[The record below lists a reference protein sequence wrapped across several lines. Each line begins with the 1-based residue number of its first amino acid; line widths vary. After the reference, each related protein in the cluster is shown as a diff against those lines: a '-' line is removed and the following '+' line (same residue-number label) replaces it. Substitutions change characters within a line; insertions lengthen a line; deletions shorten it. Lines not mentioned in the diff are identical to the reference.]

1 MTGSMTG
8 SMTGG
13 AGFGCSPQ
21 PQSRAP
27 RERCSLSLICC
38 PLVPAHA
45 WPSVGRP
52 NIACAYDGAGGPT
65 EARDR
70 TLSALSPEPGTPGAV
85 AAVAV
90 DSGASD

>member
-1 MTGSMTG
+1 MVLASGAPGSR
-8 SMTGG
+8 
-13 AGFGCSPQ
+13 
-21 PQSRAP
+21 RA
-27 RERCSLSLICC
+27 ERRASVVLSSLICC
-38 PLVPAHA
+38 PLVPARA

-52 NIACAYDGAGGPT
+52 KIACAYNGARGPV

-70 TLSALSPEPGTPGAV
+70 TLSALSPEPGTSGAV